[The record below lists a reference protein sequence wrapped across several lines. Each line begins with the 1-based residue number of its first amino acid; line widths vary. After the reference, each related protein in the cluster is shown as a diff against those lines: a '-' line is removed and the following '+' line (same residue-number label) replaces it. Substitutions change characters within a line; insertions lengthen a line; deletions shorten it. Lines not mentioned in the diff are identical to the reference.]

1 MLRLNL
7 LLAIVLL
14 GSCVWLIRTSHESR
28 RLFVELEKAQNESR
42 ELQIDHERL
51 EVDKRAQATP
61 LRVERLAREKL
72 RMFGNS
78 PGVTHYVSASASAS
92 APMVA
97 ASAVAAASASA
108 GAEGRP

>member
-7 LLAIVLL
+7 LLAVVLL

-28 RLFVELEKAQNESR
+28 RLFVELERAQNESR
-42 ELQIDHERL
+42 ELQIDYERL

-78 PGVTHYVSASASAS
+78 PTLTHYVSASASS
-92 APMVA
+92 PM
-97 ASAVAAASASA
+97 AVAAVPSAATPAATA
-108 GAEGRP
+108 GVRP

>member
-1 MLRLNL
+1 MMLRLNL
-7 LLAIVLL
+7 LLAVVLL
-14 GSCVWLIRTSHESR
+14 ASCVWLIRTSHESR

-42 ELQIDHERL
+42 ELQIDYERL

-78 PGVTHYVSASASAS
+78 PAVTHYVSASASAAEV
-92 APMVA
+92 APA
-97 ASAVAAASASA
+97 GSASA
-108 GAEGRP
+108 PSSAPAGGAR

>member
-78 PGVTHYVSASASAS
+78 PGLTHYVNASAS

-97 ASAVAAASASA
+97 ASAVPAASA